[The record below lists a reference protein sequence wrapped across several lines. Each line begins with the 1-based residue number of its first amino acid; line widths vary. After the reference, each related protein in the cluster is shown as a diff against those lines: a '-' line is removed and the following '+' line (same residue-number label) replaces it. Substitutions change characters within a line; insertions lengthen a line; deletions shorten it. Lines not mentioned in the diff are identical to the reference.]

1 MNELIFFF
9 GLTNPARSERT
20 ITIRFIGLLFSHIS
34 LLFRGK
40 SGRRLSLKVMG
51 ALNDIRELAALNG
64 FGWIG
69 IVWLPELPSHLRSS
83 ILKFLP

>member
-9 GLTNPARSERT
+9 GLTNPARSKRT
-20 ITIRFIGLLFSHIS
+20 ITVRFIG

-51 ALNDIRELAALNG
+51 VLNGIRELAALNG

>member
-1 MNELIFFF
+1 
-9 GLTNPARSERT
+9 
-20 ITIRFIGLLFSHIS
+20 

-51 ALNDIRELAALNG
+51 ALNGIRELAALNG